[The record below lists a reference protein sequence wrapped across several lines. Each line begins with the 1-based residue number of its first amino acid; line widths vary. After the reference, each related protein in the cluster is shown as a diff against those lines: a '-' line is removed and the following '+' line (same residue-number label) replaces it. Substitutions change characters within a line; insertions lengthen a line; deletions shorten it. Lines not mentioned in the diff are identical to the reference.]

1 MSYINW
7 LRFSSCSCSIPLSE
21 AVSVFRWEKR
31 LDRIRAMVAT
41 DSRWSLRICNCN
53 VLFRWSVYQP
63 RQRAIIAMTS
73 ASVESL
79 KFIGF
84 SERDNGNVHR
94 AAAKIIVSK
103 SRATRGSVCN
113 VLLSTALSSFQ
124 CCFGLRV
131 SSAKPAAVINAET
144 IIRNEISRVNCRREY
159 HRQRSSSQLLMS
171 SGSFPPDFDK
181 PSSPV
186 E

>member
-1 MSYINW
+1 MEQNVKLDASVIVTISKGMSNW
-7 LRFSSCSCSIPLSE
+7 PDS
-21 AVSVFRWEKR
+21 AEK
-31 LDRIRAMVAT
+31 
-41 DSRWSLRICNCN
+41 SLRKACRSCDGIQ
-53 VLFRWSVYQP
+53 S
-63 RQRAIIAMTS
+63 S
-73 ASVESL
+73 A
-79 KFIGF
+79 K
-84 SERDNGNVHR
+84 RDNVRVHR
-94 AAAKIIVSK
+94 AAANKLNIE

-113 VLLSTALSSFQ
+113 ALLSTALSSFQ
-124 CCFGLRV
+124 CCFCLRV

-144 IIRNEISRVNCRREY
+144 IIQNEISRVNCRREY